1 MFVHILNAVSTMQ
14 RVVVLSG
21 AGISVESGLKTF
33 RGDDGLWEGH
43 RVTDGDKC
51 RTRFYGNGY
60 RLYTA
65 FVLLD

>member
-1 MFVHILNAVSTMQ
+1 MFVHILNAVSIMQ

-21 AGISVESGLKTF
+21 DGISVESGLKTF

-51 RTRFYGNGY
+51 HARFYGNRY

-65 FVLLD
+65 FVLFD